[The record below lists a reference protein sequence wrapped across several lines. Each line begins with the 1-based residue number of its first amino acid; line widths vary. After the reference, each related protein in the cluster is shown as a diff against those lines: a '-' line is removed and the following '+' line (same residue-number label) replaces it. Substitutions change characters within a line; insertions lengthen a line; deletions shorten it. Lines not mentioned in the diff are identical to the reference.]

1 MKQKSRFCTILL
13 ASLILSMGVYAQSPA
28 KWDFKTKKI
37 NDSISELI
45 LHCKLS
51 GDWHIYS
58 QHTKGTENP
67 IVFSFDKS
75 NLYERIGGVKEPA
88 AIAEYDVFAKDSS
101 RFFKKDVTFRQRI
114 KIKTNQDFKVKG
126 SVEFQL
132 CEKGSCIPP
141 DEVSYSFD
149 VKGNP
154 NFNMATSVAATS
166 EVADEQTQEALV
178 KEEQ

>member
-1 MKQKSRFCTILL
+1 MKQKSRFWTILL

-88 AIAEYDVFAKDSS
+88 AIA
-101 RFFKKDVTFRQRI
+101 
-114 KIKTNQDFKVKG
+114 
-126 SVEFQL
+126 
-132 CEKGSCIPP
+132 
-141 DEVSYSFD
+141 
-149 VKGNP
+149 
-154 NFNMATSVAATS
+154 
-166 EVADEQTQEALV
+166 
-178 KEEQ
+178 